1 MQVLLSLSLSP
12 SVLTFYLFWLFIVFS
27 YFFSLCIFFLP
38 LLSLSSLSSKGIQK
52 ERTHM
57 HTHYLGQTGHIWGLS
72 ELLCCY
78 TSIQPVSDVCF
89 ICFLNDISPAH
100 SCRYHHLHRLL
111 GKQWSHRHRW
121 RTKRTDRIRHSVQ
134 PKWPGTS
141 SDQTDLLQLHSS
153 SSL

>member
-1 MQVLLSLSLSP
+1 MQVL
-12 SVLTFYLFWLFIVFS
+12 
-27 YFFSLCIFFLP
+27 
-38 LLSLSSLSSKGIQK
+38 LLSLSSVLTLAFICLHLFFPLWFRFFLFCPFLVCLLRGFQK

-57 HTHYLGQTGHIWGLS
+57 HTHYLGQTGSHLRPVRVAVLLHKHIASVWCLFHMLFKWYLFS
-72 ELLCCY
+72 SL
-78 TSIQPVSDVCF
+78 
-89 ICFLNDISPAH
+89 
-100 SCRYHHLHRLL
+100 CRYHHLHWLL